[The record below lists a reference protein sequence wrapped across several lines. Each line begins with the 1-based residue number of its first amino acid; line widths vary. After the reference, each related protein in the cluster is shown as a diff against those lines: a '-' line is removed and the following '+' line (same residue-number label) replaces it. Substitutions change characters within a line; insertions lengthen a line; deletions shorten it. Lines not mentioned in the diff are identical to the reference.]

1 MIPEYERAVCWIIR
15 NHGEADRKPPAISLT
30 KVNDWAVTHLVAD
43 LFKVPVNQVA
53 LDIIELY
60 EHARE

>member
-1 MIPEYERAVCWIIR
+1 MFPEYARAIVWIIR
-15 NHGEADRKPPAISLT
+15 EYGLIAGSQPVNLT
-30 KVNDWAVTHLVAD
+30 KVNDWTVTRLVAD

>member
-1 MIPEYERAVCWIIR
+1 MIPEYERAVGWIIR
-15 NHGEADRKPPAISLT
+15 EYGLIAGSQPVNLT
-30 KVNDWAVTHLVAD
+30 KVNDWTVTRLVAD